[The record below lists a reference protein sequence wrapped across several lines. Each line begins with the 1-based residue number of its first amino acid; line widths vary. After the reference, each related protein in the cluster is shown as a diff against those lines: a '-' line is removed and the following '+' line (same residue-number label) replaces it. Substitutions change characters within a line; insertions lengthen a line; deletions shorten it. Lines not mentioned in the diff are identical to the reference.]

1 MSEGSAE
8 PFRKKVESKYVIQR
22 TYKALSKRPDC
33 IQKEEVSRIQEHDT
47 RYAKLFNSDNAP
59 KQIEEPAKTK
69 SKAPRDLEY
78 VVA

>member
-1 MSEGSAE
+1 M
-8 PFRKKVESKYVIQR
+8 
-22 TYKALSKRPDC
+22 SKRPDC